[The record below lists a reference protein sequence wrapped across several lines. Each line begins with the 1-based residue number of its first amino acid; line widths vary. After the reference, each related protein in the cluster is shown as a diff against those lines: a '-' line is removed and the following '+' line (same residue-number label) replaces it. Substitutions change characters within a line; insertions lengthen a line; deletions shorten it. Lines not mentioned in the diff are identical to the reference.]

1 MDNPHLRLSLLG
13 KGILLRAGPVA
24 GGWVKC
30 GACTMMAVPVILE
43 LRGTGMKENQE
54 FRVLLGSQVHTQLV
68 LCENLSQKTTN

>member
-1 MDNPHLRLSLLG
+1 
-13 KGILLRAGPVA
+13 
-24 GGWVKC
+24 
-30 GACTMMAVPVILE
+30 MMAVPVILE